1 MKATTSGEYISLVVR
16 LQTNAEGIWYLHVDG
31 ADWQRDLPL
40 APATLIVRL
49 QRNSTDG
56 PLRGSIRLHGS
67 EHWAPI
73 QSNSQL
79 EHLVHAWLSSSESGA
94 KPQ

>member
-1 MKATTSGEYISLVVR
+1 VEAITSGEYISLVVR
-16 LQTNAEGIWYLHVDG
+16 LQTDAEGTWFLHIDG
-31 ADWQRDLPL
+31 ADGQQDLPL
-40 APATLIVRL
+40 VPATLVVRL
-49 QRNSTDG
+49 RRSSPAG

-67 EHWAPI
+67 DHWAPI

-79 EHLVHAWLSSSESGA
+79 EELVQAWLSSSESGT